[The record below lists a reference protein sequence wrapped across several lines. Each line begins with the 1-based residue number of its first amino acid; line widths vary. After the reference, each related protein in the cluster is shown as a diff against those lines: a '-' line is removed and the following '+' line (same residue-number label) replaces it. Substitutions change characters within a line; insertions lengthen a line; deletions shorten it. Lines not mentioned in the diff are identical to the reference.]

1 MEFLTNYKSHRDSL
15 SRRYLFY
22 PHKIV
27 IFLNGDRRHT
37 HTSDQLLL
45 LEPTPAD
52 RRALHS
58 APLKPRHTHEMYTH
72 THTRREGRGKKK
84 KKVVWVAVVTLCLI
98 SFAFDHGL
106 GEVFRL
112 GPKRRRLVGG
122 VYKTGRIWTPA
133 THARHARKR
142 RGIGDFSNRVCSY
155 FSFLVS
161 EIKKK
166 FEYEPKHEGRYDKI
180 ANHATFI

>member
-1 MEFLTNYKSHRDSL
+1 MEFLTNYKCHRDSL

-27 IFLNGDRRHT
+27 IFFFNGDRRHT

-72 THTRREGRGKKK
+72 THTQRERRKGKKK
-84 KKVVWVAVVTLCLI
+84 ERGCLGCRCDSLSDI
-98 SFAFDHGL
+98 VRFRPWIGRSF
-106 GEVFRL
+106 
-112 GPKRRRLVGG
+112 
-122 VYKTGRIWTPA
+122 
-133 THARHARKR
+133 
-142 RGIGDFSNRVCSY
+142 
-155 FSFLVS
+155 
-161 EIKKK
+161 
-166 FEYEPKHEGRYDKI
+166 
-180 ANHATFI
+180 